1 MSNRSNKNQIY
12 VVLEFANKIRSI
24 HKSMAGA
31 IKSVEGFTH
40 KDPAYVFDPRYY
52 IWDNGVFSLQIITKT
67 LEA

>member
-1 MSNRSNKNQIY
+1 
-12 VVLEFANKIRSI
+12 
-24 HKSMAGA
+24 MAGA